1 MYSVESEHN
10 ALEQVAAL
18 PAEALPFYA
27 ELMTVLETA
36 PWGGEAYDRQRP
48 DGKLLWEAFSA
59 APPVWAHL
67 PVIVNERRQK
77 LSKRRDKMGLEDYS
91 PTATCPVRSSTT

>member
-1 MYSVESEHN
+1 MYSVESGHR

-18 PAEALPFYA
+18 PAEALPYYA

-48 DGKLLWEAFSA
+48 DGNMRTYISGQHDQGMVIYLILEDQRR
-59 APPVWAHL
+59 
-67 PVIVNERRQK
+67 VIVLRV
-77 LSKRRDKMGLEDYS
+77 LWAG
-91 PTATCPVRSSTT
+91 

>member
-1 MYSVESEHN
+1 VYSVESEHH

-18 PAEALPFYA
+18 PVEALHYYA

-48 DGKLLWEAFSA
+48 DGNMRGRCFWRA
-59 APPVWAHL
+59 A
-67 PVIVNERRQK
+67 
-77 LSKRRDKMGLEDYS
+77 YS
-91 PTATCPVRSSTT
+91 

>member
-1 MYSVESEHN
+1 LYSVESEQH

-18 PAEALPFYA
+18 PAEALPRYA

-48 DGKLLWEAFSA
+48 YGNMRTYLFGQHDQGMAIYLILDDQRRVVVLRVLWA
-59 APPVWAHL
+59 
-67 PVIVNERRQK
+67 
-77 LSKRRDKMGLEDYS
+77 G
-91 PTATCPVRSSTT
+91 